1 MFAQVTQKLA
11 DMLLKARLGV
21 TLIEEGALRRTML
34 GLVEIM
40 DVLNGV
46 ENLVTQRQT

>member
-1 MFAQVTQKLA
+1 
-11 DMLLKARLGV
+11 MLLKARLGV
-21 TLIEEGALRRTML
+21 TLVDEGAIRRTML

-46 ENLVTQRQT
+46 QNLL